1 MTDPNSI
8 TACVCTYQRYDI
20 LGDCLSALLKQKLG
34 NARYE
39 ILVVDNSPNEG
50 EAIGFRDQFQ
60 GSPINFIWT
69 ATAGLSNAR
78 NIGAHQCGTDII
90 AYIDDDAICGD
101 GWASQLLDAYKHF
114 GSSCGV
120 VGGRSYPIWQGE
132 KPDWFPENKLGLLSI
147 VNLGDEL
154 RLLEGKEWLAGVN
167 ISFRTSLVLEEGG
180 FDTSLGRTGGDAT
193 LLSNE
198 ETRLVNKLKAKNIQV
213 GYTPYA
219 QVGHC
224 IDPSRLSPTWL
235 RKRVV
240 WQAISD
246 YLVDSSRKEI
256 TKTNWPW
263 VSRTIYAAP
272 PKYRNINFLLRSGC
286 DRDELAEQ
294 LDILYTL
301 TYSSLSGFS
310 DHEEIG

>member
-1 MTDPNSI
+1 MNIPTSL

-20 LGDCLSALLKQKLG
+20 LHECLAALLKQKLAD
-34 NARYE
+34 ARYE
-39 ILVVDNSPNEG
+39 ILVVDNSPNEI
-50 EAIGFRDQFQ
+50 EAISFRDRFQ
-60 GSPINFIWT
+60 GSPIKFIWT

-78 NIGAHQCGTDII
+78 NLGAEQCGTDII
-90 AYIDDDAICGD
+90 AYIDDDAICGND
-101 GWASQLLDAYKHF
+101 WATHLLDTYKRF
-114 GSSCGV
+114 GSTCGV
-120 VGGRSYPIWQGE
+120 VGGCSYPVWQGDTP
-132 KPDWFPENKLGLLSI
+132 KWYPENKLELLSI
-147 VNLGDEL
+147 VNLGDEV
-154 RLLEGKEWLAGVN
+154 RLLKENEWLAGVN

-198 ETRLVNKLKAKNIQV
+198 ETKLVNKLRDRGIKVA
-213 GYTPYA
+213 YTPHA

-224 IDPSRLSPTWL
+224 IDPSRLSLSWL

-246 YLVDSSRKEI
+246 YLVDSSRKQVI
-256 TKTNWPW
+256 KTNWPW
-263 VSRTIYAAP
+263 ISRTIYSAP

-286 DRDELAEQ
+286 GHDELAEQ
-294 LDILYTL
+294 LDILYTI

-310 DHEEIG
+310 DHEELD